1 MKSIWTSFIISGF
14 ILAAFFVMPSC
25 EKETTKASV
34 EGTWDFYKFCNT
46 ALYTGC
52 VYEEDRDFTEVV
64 EIEGRS
70 FTRYYDDSLVFSKE
84 FSLNDSLIVYGNE
97 EFAQTFRLENDTL
110 ILADTC
116 FECNFNVY
124 VKRK

>member
-1 MKSIWTSFIISGF
+1 MKSIWTSFIIIGF
-14 ILAAFFVMPSC
+14 VLAAFFMMQSC

-34 EGTWDFYKFCNT
+34 EGTWDFYKICNT
-46 ALYTGC
+46 HNYTGC
-52 VYEEDRDFTEVV
+52 IYKEDRDFTEVV

-84 FSLNDSLIVYGNE
+84 FSLNDSLIVYGND
-97 EFAQTFRLENDTL
+97 EFAQEYRLQHDTL
-110 ILADTC
+110 ILVDTC
-116 FECNFNVY
+116 FECDFHVY